1 MWRESWATFGS
12 GKTIGNASHT
22 DVLGEAGEEASLSLA
37 VAKPAKQPLPKS
49 LPRAAWQ
56 SPSEV
61 GGRDDRRD
69 LGTWR
74 RGGGGVRRPRS
85 TSNRRRSGRG
95 DIQADGRAEIGE
107 AIAPEWAK

>member
-74 RGGGGVRRPRS
+74 RGAVGF
-85 TSNRRRSGRG
+85 G
-95 DIQADGRAEIGE
+95 DPALHRTGGE
-107 AIAPEWAK
+107 ADEETSRPTAALK